1 MGIFSMEDF
10 KKREVIEK
18 IQVIIMVQI
27 GKGPLNGFRNLS
39 LGERKKFNVALNL
52 YINSSLVIA
61 KDDWELTLQ
70 NDFNTVCTDDIF
82 TEKFKAEQNMFGCSI
97 DTDIKELRA
106 EVIDISTEMEDFKK
120 EIL

>member
-106 EVIDISTEMEDFKK
+106 EVIDISAEMEDFKK

>member
-1 MGIFSMEDF
+1 MEDF